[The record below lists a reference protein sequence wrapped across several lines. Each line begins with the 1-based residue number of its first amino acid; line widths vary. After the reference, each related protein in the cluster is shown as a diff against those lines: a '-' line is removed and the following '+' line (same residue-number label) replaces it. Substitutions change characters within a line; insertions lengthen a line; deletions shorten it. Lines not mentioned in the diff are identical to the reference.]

1 VFLRA
6 SELLTDSLDYDT
18 VLEMIGRIALPHLA
32 DWTSVYTPGDGAL
45 AARLVVAHRSR
56 TREALLSRVW
66 QQWNRHLPESHPH
79 VRAMRSGS
87 MLTLAGEA
95 ASATTVSPAGCAQ
108 AVGVLEGV
116 GIGTILTVPL
126 IAHGAVLGSLML
138 VQSGAGAHRVLDDD
152 FRQIVA
158 DLACCGAQAIHNAR
172 LFREAKLAARVRD
185 ETIINATLVLIE
197 LLERLREH
205 SDGIREHAARGR
217 LEGQSQLKRGLAQ
230 IELLVRE
237 MEHIIRDLQATPE
250 AGVYNYRRGL
260 EGAWPRC

>member
-1 VFLRA
+1 MFLRA

-18 VLEMIGRIALPHLA
+18 VLETIARVGLPHLA
-32 DWTSVYTPGDGAL
+32 DWSSVYTPGDGAL
-45 AARLVVAHRSR
+45 AARLVVAHRNR
-56 TREALLSRVW
+56 TKGALLARVW

-79 VRAMRSGS
+79 VLSMRTGGI
-87 MLTLAGEA
+87 LTITGDT
-95 ASATTVSPAGCAQ
+95 ASATGLSPVMCQQ
-108 AVGVLEGV
+108 AVAVLERVGV
-116 GIGTILTVPL
+116 GTTLTVPL
-126 IAHGAVLGSLML
+126 IAHGTVLGSLML
-138 VQSGAGAHRVLDDD
+138 VQSAAGAHRVLDDE
-152 FRQIVA
+152 FRQIVL
-158 DLACCGAQAIHNAR
+158 DLASCGAQAIHNAR

-205 SDGIREHAARGR
+205 SDGIREHTGKGR

-237 MEHIIRDLQATPE
+237 MEHIIRDLQTTPE

-260 EGAWPRC
+260 EGA